1 MTKGVDIELIVAMD
15 INRVI
20 GKNGKMPWHIPEEL
34 KSFKTITTGHNIIMG
49 RKTLESIGKA
59 LPNRVNICVSKSLSD
74 FKGVRLV
81 DDLSKLP
88 DVVDYDKRI
97 FIIGGSEMYK
107 LFLPHATVLHV
118 SVVKGEYDGDTYFPQ
133 IDDNAWKTIVEVD
146 MGSFVYKKLRRIKK
160 A

>member
-1 MTKGVDIELIVAMD
+1 MDKVDLELIVAMTKD
-15 INRVI
+15 RVI
-20 GKNGKMPWHIPEEL
+20 GKDGKMPWHIPEEL
-34 KSFKTITTGHNIIMG
+34 KSFRTITTGNNIIMG

-59 LPNRVNICVSKSLSD
+59 LPNRVNICVSKSLNE
-74 FKGVRLV
+74 FKGVRIV

-107 LFLPHATVLHV
+107 LFLTHATVLHL
-118 SVVKGEYDGDTYFPQ
+118 SVIKEDYEGDAYFPQ
-133 IDDNAWKTIVEVD
+133 IDEDEWKVIVEVD
-146 MGSFVYKKLRRIKK
+146 MGEFVYKKLRRIDRK

>member
-15 INRVI
+15 SNRVI
-20 GKNGKMPWHIPEEL
+20 GKNGKMPWYIPDEL
-34 KSFKTITTGHNIIMG
+34 KSFKAITTGHNVIMG

-118 SVVKGEYDGDTYFPQ
+118 SVVKGDYEGDTYFPQ
-133 IDDNAWKTIVEVD
+133 IIDDEWKTIVEVD